1 PHVRFD
7 EGMLETG
14 YGQDN
19 EALPK
24 ETGRNRKYK
33 RCPEAIAPVFYSTM
47 VQSSGGSCVLA
58 LRRKSSRF
66 CLCEG
71 ARATAAISIKIKEIN

>member
-47 VQSSGGSCVLA
+47 VSCPENA
-58 LRRKSSRF
+58 
-66 CLCEG
+66 
-71 ARATAAISIKIKEIN
+71 KINHRGTKAQRGK